1 MLPNNNYDMVTLLCV
16 LMRLLNVQAICADK
30 DASGRVLRS
39 YGMMLDFYG
48 MKLNER
54 TGE

>member
-1 MLPNNNYDMVTLLCV
+1 MCAHEVCLFAKI
-16 LMRLLNVQAICADK
+16 NVQAICADN

-48 MKLNER
+48 MKLNEH